1 MDNKKQ
7 LTAKHTQYLLEPI
20 MPTKSDKKYRYA
32 VVIQR
37 CQIYHKG
44 HEKLTQKA
52 LEVADEVLFVIGSS
66 YQARSAKDPFTA
78 SERSSMVSS
87 TLSES
92 ERDRITFLPV
102 RDYYDNSLWVRD
114 VNTQVSGQCNPGDS
128 IALIRLKKM
137 DSSSYQDNFPRWT
150 IETIESDFNVDT
162 AFIRRL
168 YFEVNDADVAVT
180 LMSVYVS
187 PSVSQYLKEWRSLP
201 EYQLIAAEHAQI
213 ERDKK
218 THGNR
223 PSMGVN
229 ALVTCNG
236 YVLLGKRKNHPGQ
249 GLWTIPGGYLGNKES
264 LLACA
269 MRKLKKETLLNIADE
284 ELKKSLV
291 DSKLFS
297 DPERSSRG
305 REISQI
311 YHFYLGDHI
320 LPSVAETDD
329 LASVNWV
336 SLEKIPDMESL
347 FFGDHFS
354 AICSLALPGYLV
366 QHTPKNAAQAVVF
379 LNKNN

>member
-1 MDNKKQ
+1 
-7 LTAKHTQYLLEPI
+7 

-66 YQARSAKDPFTA
+66 FQARSAKDPFNA
-78 SERSSMVSS
+78 SERSSMVLS
-87 TLSES
+87 TLPGDDRE
-92 ERDRITFLPV
+92 RITFLPV
-102 RDYYDNSLWVRD
+102 RDYYDDTLWSRD
-114 VNTQVSGQCNPGDS
+114 VNAQVSGQCGPGDS
-128 IALIRLKKM
+128 IALIRLKK
-137 DSSSYQDNFPRWT
+137 DDLSCCQDNFPQWP
-150 IETIESDFNVDT
+150 IEVTDSSFNADT
-162 AFIRRL
+162 AFLRRL

-187 PSVSQYLKEWRSLP
+187 PSVAQYLKEWRSLP

-213 ERDKK
+213 ERDRK
-218 THGNR
+218 TYGDR
-223 PSMGVN
+223 PSVSVN

-236 YVLLGKRKNHPGQ
+236 YVLLGKRKHHPGK
-249 GLWTIPGGYLGNKES
+249 GLWAIPGGYLGNKES

-269 MRKLKKETLLNIADE
+269 IRKLKKETLLDIANE
-284 ELKKSLV
+284 ELKKALV
-291 DSKLFS
+291 DAKLFS
-297 DPERSSRG
+297 HPGRSSRG
-305 REISQI
+305 RDISQI
-311 YHFYLGDHI
+311 HYFYLGDHI